1 MPSRHQKHVARILT
15 KRMFASLSRQYAQ
28 LRIKG
33 AGLSVVQYF
42 DYTFKNL
49 NGIRDTTLSKRLL
62 VPKHRLYVKAEKNV
76 NRIMTS

>member
-1 MPSRHQKHVARILT
+1 
-15 KRMFASLSRQYAQ
+15 MFASLSRQCAQ

-49 NGIRDTTLSKRLL
+49 NDIRDTPLSKRLL

>member
-1 MPSRHQKHVARILT
+1 
-15 KRMFASLSRQYAQ
+15 MFASLSTQYAQ

-33 AGLSVVQYF
+33 SGLSVVQYF

-62 VPKHRLYVKAEKNV
+62 VPKTSFIRKSREKCQQNYDV
-76 NRIMTS
+76 MNLNQRFTHSFIFE

>member
-1 MPSRHQKHVARILT
+1 
-15 KRMFASLSRQYAQ
+15 MFASLSTQYAQ

-62 VPKHRLYVKAEKNV
+62 VPKHRLYVKAENYDV
-76 NRIMTS
+76 MNLNQRFTHSFIFE